1 MTNLHYEDYKYL
13 NQILKNH
20 DPMKELFDRM
30 KLEAQQIKG
39 GDFENWYEGLSPIR
53 KWLYGHWIG
62 A

>member
-1 MTNLHYEDYKYL
+1 
-13 NQILKNH
+13 
-20 DPMKELFDRM
+20 MKELFDRM